1 MFHRTDKKRDTSM
14 NAHQKSGCL
23 RQRLRSTLPLV
34 LLGLLCSPVPGA
46 VEPASAANW
55 SAHPVNQYRALNITV
70 GTQQVLSLDEPAYRI
85 AVGNPKVAAVHPLN
99 RSQGKSLLITG
110 VSVGQTSLMVWKLGH
125 KSPEVWQLSVNTT
138 VPQAPLAAPAQGMPK
153 ITAQGNVVTLS
164 GAVSSQMKQEAA
176 LEAAAA
182 MAGKD
187 GKVIDESTIP
197 VDDEVQVG
205 VKVVEFSKSELQNIG
220 INIFGRTTSG
230 NFTLGT
236 FDPSTVTSA
245 SAIPAYT
252 AATSLTNATAIG
264 QAFSIL
270 GGNQNF
276 SGYLNM
282 LEGNNILRVLAEPTL
297 VAMNGHKASFLAGGE
312 IPIPVPQSGGVGGA
326 PTITIQY
333 KKYGVALD
341 LTPTILS
348 AHKIALHIAPS
359 VSSLD
364 YANALTL
371 NGYSVPALTVR
382 QANTTVVLGNGE
394 SLIIGGLVDRQMQQN
409 INKVPLLGDLP
420 ILGAFFRSIQY
431 SKQDMELA
439 IIVTPQLV
447 RPIAAGVKLP
457 PMPGEKFAHS
467 HLNLGKALFLPGS
480 HYDESSTG
488 PGYTQ

>member
-1 MFHRTDKKRDTSM
+1 M
-14 NAHQKSGCL
+14 NTHKNPGYLQP
-23 RQRLRSTLPLV
+23 RLRSALKLALLGMLGALPLACV
-34 LLGLLCSPVPGA
+34 TGTA
-46 VEPASAANW
+46 RAADW
-55 SAHPVNQYRALNITV
+55 SAHSTGAYRALSIAV
-70 GTQQVLSLDEPAYRI
+70 GTQQVLTLDESVYRVAI
-85 AVGNPKVAAVHPLN
+85 GNPKTASIRPLSN
-99 RSQGKSLLITG
+99 SHGKSFLITG
-110 VSVGQTSLMVWKLGH
+110 ISTGETSLLVWKLGH
-125 KSPEVWQLSVNTT
+125 KSPEVWQLNINAQT
-138 VPQAPLAAPAQGMPK
+138 PHAPLAAPAPGMPK

-205 VKVVEFSKSELQNIG
+205 VKVVEFSKNALKNIG

-245 SAIPAYT
+245 SAIPAFN

-264 QAFSIL
+264 EAFSIL
-270 GGNQNF
+270 GGNKNF

-312 IPIPVPQSGGVGGA
+312 IPIPVPQSSGVGV

-439 IIVTPQLV
+439 IIVTPRLV
-447 RPIAAGVKLP
+447 RPIAAGVQLP
-457 PMPGEKFAHS
+457 ALPGDKFAHS
-467 HLNLGKALFLPGS
+467 HFNMGKALFLPGS
-480 HYDESSTG
+480 HYDESSAG